1 VNNEQL
7 KNKIE
12 SSRILL
18 NSGQIEQ
25 LQRFTS
31 LLREWSQIHNLTG
44 AKSIDEVY
52 KNIIDSL
59 YPIVFIAEPSSILD
73 VGTGAGFPGLI
84 LAIAYPECKTVLCE
98 PRNKRASFLKFVAM
112 ELELDNVEVVKKRVE
127 DYNSNKAFELITSR
141 AVTDTKMLLLLT
153 EHLQND
159 ATRFL
164 FYKGEQVFSELELVD
179 SPIYY
184 DIIEKNHRN
193 YLYIKG

>member
-1 VNNEQL
+1 MNSEQL
-7 KNKIE
+7 KNRVEASKILL
-12 SSRILL
+12 SSR
-18 NSGQIEQ
+18 QIEQ
-25 LQRFTS
+25 LQGFTS
-31 LLREWSQIHNLTG
+31 LLGEWSQIHNLTG
-44 AKSIDEVY
+44 AKTADEIY
-52 KNIIDSL
+52 RNIIDSL

-73 VGTGAGFPGLI
+73 VGTGAGFPGLL

-112 ELELDNVEVVKKRVE
+112 ELGLDSVEVVKKRVE
-127 DYNSNKAFELITSR
+127 DYSSSEAFELISSR
-141 AVTDTKMLLLLT
+141 AVTDTKMLLSIT
-153 EHLQND
+153 EHLQDD

-164 FYKGEQVFSELELVD
+164 FYKGEQVFNELELVD

>member
-1 VNNEQL
+1 MNSEQL

-59 YPIVFIAEPSSILD
+59 YPIVFIAEPSPILD